1 MVATGRGSVSPVAGS
16 TNSICKAEPEA
27 ELTSTHFPKGLARA
41 TRPLFGPAIREKCP
55 ASTRKAA
62 PGSAPDGLVYA
73 RYFDFPRKEM
83 RIAERG
89 VVKTWI
95 GLVPSWRRS
104 DATEPFTPE
113 ARVSMPADETA
124 MSARFWD
131 KKKLFELLAESA
143 YVLMVE
149 NCAPER

>member
-83 RIAERG
+83 RIAGGGGGKTWVG
-89 VVKTWI
+89 VV
-95 GLVPSWRRS
+95 
-104 DATEPFTPE
+104 
-113 ARVSMPADETA
+113 ARGGRAGAVH
-124 MSARFWD
+124 ARG
-131 KKKLFELLAESA
+131 EGEYAG
-143 YVLMVE
+143 
-149 NCAPER
+149 R